1 MSSRKDILRVL
12 FSYLHPIIVLAVL
25 LAGPLSILLLR

>member
-1 MSSRKDILRVL
+1 MGRRKAILRVL
-12 FSYLHPIIVLAVL
+12 FSYLHPIIVLAIL